1 MASRNVLS
9 EFYNLLIQ
17 TVNKLKETSEA
28 LGDAYYFNLVYKTV
42 YNRRG
47 KEYRYLYLNRY
58 DNGFSSRVVA
68 KVDDPELD
76 EKLFHYLHFKSTVR
90 LLDEVARDLEEFKK
104 KFERLMDDLELLAA
118 LYDYLQRGIKE
129 GKVNG
134 EKEEVKIALRLLE
147 PIYRLVRSDGSG

>member
-1 MASRNVLS
+1 M
-9 EFYNLLIQ
+9 
-17 TVNKLKETSEA
+17 
-28 LGDAYYFNLVYKTV
+28 
-42 YNRRG
+42 
-47 KEYRYLYLNRY
+47 YLNRY